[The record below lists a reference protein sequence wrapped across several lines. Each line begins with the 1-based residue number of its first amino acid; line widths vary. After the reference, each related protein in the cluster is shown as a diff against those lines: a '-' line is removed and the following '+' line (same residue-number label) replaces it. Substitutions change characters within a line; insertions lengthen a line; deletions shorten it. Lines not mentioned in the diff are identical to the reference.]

1 MVETRILDGKKVAE
15 AIKEEISQELEQLR
29 KYHLVPG
36 LAAVLVGENPASHI
50 YVRSKTR
57 TCAELEMHSETIKL
71 PDQTTTDQ
79 LIQVIHGLNER
90 QEIDGIL
97 VQLPLPDHVDEETVL
112 SAVHPA
118 KDVDGFHPENVGR
131 LCAGKIAFAPATPL
145 GIMELLRREGI
156 PLEGRQAVVV
166 GRSNI
171 VGKPIALLLLHQ
183 HATVTLCHSRTK
195 DLPTVCRC
203 ADVLVAAVGRPA
215 LLTHEYLK
223 EGVVVVDVGVN
234 RIESVEEVTRLFGE
248 KSKRLE
254 QIQKKGYT
262 LVGDVHPRD
271 PIGRAA
277 AITPV
282 PGGVGPLTIAQLMR
296 NTVTACQ
303 MQRG

>member
-1 MVETRILDGKKVAE
+1 MVETRILDGTKVAQ

-29 KYHLVPG
+29 KHHLIPG
-36 LAAVLVGENPASHI
+36 LAAVLVGENPASHV
-50 YVRSKTR
+50 YVRNKTR
-57 TCAELEMHSETIKL
+57 TCTELEMYSETIKL
-71 PDQTTTDQ
+71 PDKTTTDR
-79 LIQVIHGLNER
+79 LIEVIHGLNER

-97 VQLPLPDHVDEETVL
+97 VQLPLPDHLDEETVS

-118 KDVDGFHPENVGR
+118 KDVDGFHPENVGK
-131 LCAGKIAFAPATPL
+131 LSAGKIALAPATPM

-156 PLEGRQAVVV
+156 PLEGREAVVV

-195 DLPTVCRC
+195 NLPAVCRR

-223 EGVVVVDVGVN
+223 EHVVVVDVGVN
-234 RIESVEEVTRLFGE
+234 RIESVEEVVRIFGE

-254 QIQKKGYT
+254 QIRKKGYT

-271 PIGRAA
+271 PIGRAV

-303 MQRG
+303 MRRG